1 MLHDDWGPALDA
13 PVVKPTPGPPAKEA
27 RAPASVSTSQQCP
40 LGEDPVYL
48 AALQQAAS
56 CSGCDTPSPAAFVPG
71 SSPWSPSPPGSST
84 PAPSTH
90 QGAKSGGSKGK
101 RTGQQKGGP
110 LLASALAAAA
120 ESSASAS
127 SATAAGSSQ
136 KGPAASFGT
145 GSEAVGAAVR
155 KPGHERV
162 GRGRVGAQKQAAAE
176 AAAAAAASPLSS
188 SAPAAFGTA
197 SKGSRRAVAVI
208 AAGQGALDTRESGR
222 SNAKSTAKQGQEQQ
236 QQQLRQ
242 PQQQGQNDG
251 AGKYCRFPE
260 YLPQE
265 QLQIMFK
272 RGLAFRG
279 RFRVNAG
286 DRNEAYITIPG
297 LPHDCMLRGERAQ
310 NRAMEGDE
318 VAVQL
323 LPVSHWFKNY
333 SKLPEGTKEKGLDI
347 KDVAPWR
354 DAQNP
359 EQALEAVNWAVDQ
372 APPKAL
378 RICGQ
383 VVAILEHSSRREQ
396 LVGVIQAD
404 TSGRMVGGSLLHFFV
419 PLSPTMPTCVVAATS
434 VRGLS
439 EELKAE
445 AACPPGDDTASRT
458 LISARIVSWGVNND
472 APLVELR
479 QGLGQAGEIETET
492 AAILEIEGIRRDD
505 FSSEVEACLPP
516 TPWIGITPE
525 DLQFRRDFRNARV
538 FSIDPPTARDLDDAM
553 HVEPVEGVPGRW
565 RVGVHIADVS
575 HFIPPDSALDE
586 EAQERATSVYLVQR
600 VIPMLPRLLC
610 EELCSLNPGTP
621 RFSFSVEWEMD
632 EEGRIY
638 SQWAGKSVICSSA
651 KLAYPMV
658 QAMIEGR
665 FDPAECSAQLYGDQP
680 WDKIV
685 QDCLTL
691 NKIAQALRAA
701 RFASG
706 AVRLDNVRVAF
717 GLDTNGNPV
726 SCGQYVQQEANKLV
740 EEFMLL
746 TNISV
751 AKIISAAFPDRAL
764 LRNHVRPQQNKM
776 DELLAL
782 CQAHGIHM
790 DISSS
795 GALQASLNILRE
807 TCNDQGV
814 IDAITMMATR
824 PMQLAKY
831 FCTGDFPDPDD
842 WRHYALALPEY
853 THFTSPIR
861 RYPDL
866 VVHRLLSAAI
876 EVQQQQQLLQQ
887 QAVNTDAIA
896 RKHRLMDTPRTTYVA
911 EHCNEK
917 RLTARNAQDAS
928 LKLYLCCLLRRAPVV
943 TEAIVTNVG
952 GNRFFDVYLTSYGM
966 STRIQVDQQGVDLDS
981 QWSDTTRTLT
991 LQLKNSFS
999 TNGCGNGGGSTTA
1012 NGAAPVG
1019 KQPNGQTR
1027 RKGFGNNS
1035 QADKNKQQGGPAEKY
1050 GAWLESLPALS
1061 NPLLLSPVSFP
1072 LTVKL
1077 FEHLPVIATSPLQP
1091 GKISQIVCRLL
1102 LHSKDYTPNVPP
1114 PPPDSLQPLVPTQEA
1129 SPPATPAAAAA
1140 LTASAAAGS
1149 AAVPST
1155 AAAAAAEEAGGF
1167 SIPYAEL
1174 FND

>member
-1 MLHDDWGPALDA
+1 MNMLHDDWGPALDA
-13 PVVKPTPGPPAKEA
+13 PVKPSGPPTNEV
-27 RAPASVSTSQQCP
+27 RAPAPTNTNQQCP

-48 AALQQAAS
+48 AALQHAAS
-56 CSGCDTPSPAAFVPG
+56 CSGCDAASPATTTPS
-71 SSPWSPSPPGSST
+71 SSAWPPSPPVATT
-84 PAPSTH
+84 PASFPH
-90 QGAKSGGSKGK
+90 QGAQSDGSKSK
-101 RTGQQKGGP
+101 HKGQQRGGP
-110 LLASALAAAA
+110 MLASALAAAGGPTDFPLA
-120 ESSASAS
+120 
-127 SATAAGSSQ
+127 AAGSSRG
-136 KGPAASFGT
+136 GPAAAPS
-145 GSEAVGAAVR
+145 SEAAGAAAK

-162 GRGRVGAQKQAAAE
+162 GRGRVGAQKQAAVEAAAA

-188 SAPAAFGTA
+188 SAPATFGA
-197 SKGSRRAVAVI
+197 AGKGSRQGAAVS
-208 AAGQGALDTRESGR
+208 AAGQGALDTRESNR
-222 SNAKSTAKQGQEQQ
+222 NNASSNLKQGQEQQ
-236 QQQLRQ
+236 QQQQQQQQQLLQQRWRQ
-242 PQQQGQNDG
+242 PQQQQQGQSDG
-251 AGKYCRFPE
+251 ASKYSRFPE

-286 DRNEAYITIPG
+286 DRNEAYVTIPG
-297 LPHDCMLRGERAQ
+297 LPHDCMVRGERAQ

-323 LPVSHWFKNY
+323 LPASHWFKNY
-333 SKLPEGTKEKGLDI
+333 SKLPEGTKENGLDI

-359 EQALEAVNWAVDQ
+359 EQALETVNWALSQ
-372 APPKAL
+372 APPKSL
-378 RICGQ
+378 RILGQ
-383 VVAILEHSSRREQ
+383 VVAILEPSPRREQ

-404 TSGRMVGGSLLHFFV
+404 ISGRTLGGSLLHRFI
-419 PLSPTMPTCVVAATS
+419 PLSPTMPTCVVNATS

-439 EELKAE
+439 EELLAE

-458 LISARIVSWGVNND
+458 LISARVVAWGTTND

-479 QGLGQAGEIETET
+479 QSLGQAGEIETET
-492 AAILEIEGIRRDD
+492 AAILEIEGIRRGE
-505 FSSEVEACLPP
+505 FSPEVEACLPP
-516 TPWIGITPE
+516 TPWVGITPE
-525 DLQFRRDFRNARV
+525 DLQHRRDFRNVRV
-538 FSIDPPTARDLDDAM
+538 FSIDPPTAKDLDDAM
-553 HVEPVEGVPGRW
+553 HVEPVEGTPGRW

-575 HFIPPDSALDE
+575 HFIPPDSALDA

-665 FDPAECSAQLYGDQP
+665 FDPADCSAQLYGDQP

-706 AVRLDNVRVAF
+706 AVRLDNVRVTF
-717 GLDTNGNPV
+717 GLDKDGNPV

-751 AKIISAAFPDRAL
+751 AKMISAIFPERAL
-764 LRNHVRPQQNKM
+764 LRNHVHPQQNKM

-782 CQAHGIHM
+782 CQANGIHM

-795 GALQASLNILRE
+795 GALSASLNNLRE
-807 TCNDQGV
+807 TCSDQGV
-814 IDAITMMATR
+814 IDAITMMATK

-831 FCTGDFPDPDD
+831 FCTGDFPDPED

-876 EVQQQQQLLQQ
+876 EVQQQQLLQQ
-887 QAVNTDAIA
+887 QAVSTGPVAQ
-896 RKHRLMDTPRTTYVA
+896 KHRLMDTPRTTQVA
-911 EHCNEK
+911 DHCNEK

-928 LKLYLCCLLRRAPVV
+928 LKLYLCCLLRRAPVI

-952 GNRFFDVYLTSYGM
+952 GNRLFDVYLTSYGM
-966 STRIQVDQQGVDLDS
+966 STRIHVEQQGVDLDS
-981 QWSDTTRTLT
+981 QWSDTNRTLT
-991 LQLKNSFS
+991 LQLKNIASTS
-999 TNGCGNGGGSTTA
+999 TNDAGAGGADGADAGASSTTA
-1012 NGAAPVG
+1012 NNAAG
-1019 KQPNGQTR
+1019 KQSNGQTR

-1035 QADKNKQQGGPAEKY
+1035 QAEKNRQQGGPVMQY
-1050 GAWLESLPALS
+1050 GAWLASLPALS
-1061 NPLLLSPVSFP
+1061 NPLSLSPVSFP
-1072 LTVKL
+1072 LKVKL

-1091 GKISQIVCRLL
+1091 GKISQIVGISARYPVRRPTLSTL
-1102 LHSKDYTPNVPP
+1102 AGIDF
-1114 PPPDSLQPLVPTQEA
+1114 SLQ
-1129 SPPATPAAAAA
+1129 AAASTKETRPPVAQHSGG
-1140 LTASAAAGS
+1140 LGS
-1149 AAVPST
+1149 KESS
-1155 AAAAAAEEAGGF
+1155 GG
-1167 SIPYAEL
+1167 
-1174 FND
+1174 